1 MASFK
6 SKNFDDALQSFT
18 SAANVDPSNKKMK
31 LLMLYNRG
39 ITDFKLERF
48 KDAFNDF
55 TEVLRIDEAH
65 IKSLN
70 RRALA
75 HFKLK
80 EFEDCIID
88 CEESLKLKASDVI
101 KKLMDG
107 ARLSVTAR
115 NHYDVLC
122 VTSKSTSGE
131 IKKQFHKMSLM
142 FHTDKHPL
150 ATSIEKKKLERKFN
164 EMTSAYNSLKSV
176 HNL

>member
-6 SKNFDDALQSFT
+6 SKNYNDARESFT
-18 SAANVDPSNKKMK
+18 SALNVDPSNKKMN

-39 ITDFKLERF
+39 ITNYYLERF

-55 TEVLRIDEAH
+55 TEVLRIEEAH
-65 IKSLN
+65 VKSLN

-88 CEESLKLKASDVI
+88 CEESLKLKVSCTI
-101 KKLMDG
+101 QKLMDC
-107 ARLSVTAR
+107 ARRSITAK

-131 IKKQFHKMSLM
+131 IKKQFHKMSLLY
-142 FHTDKHPL
+142 HTDKHPL
-150 ATSIEKKKLERKFN
+150 ATTIEKKKLQRKFV
-164 EMTSAYNSLKSV
+164 EITTAYNFLMSE
-176 HNL
+176 